1 MKINRGILY
10 GIGAYT
16 IWGLL
21 PIYWK
26 ALQTVPAGEILAN
39 RIVWSLVFVA
49 AILTYKRNWRWI
61 WPTLRQ
67 PRLILTFAASAIL
80 LGLNWFIYIWA
91 VNAGFVIET
100 SLGYFINPLLSV
112 ALGVIFLRERLRLGQ
127 TVAIGLA
134 VAGVA
139 YLTLRYGSFP
149 WIAVALAITF
159 GFYGLLRKTARL
171 GSTEGLALETSIL
184 FIPTLAYLLLL
195 NQQGSSAFG
204 SSDLQTSLLLIG
216 VGVVTAVP
224 LLLFGSA
231 ARRITLTNL
240 GILQY
245 IAPTIQF
252 LLGLFVFG
260 ESFGRDQLIGF
271 SFIWIALLVYAS
283 EGLWFNHRKTSS
295 SPMEEIPT
303 LAE

>member
-1 MKINRGILY
+1 MKINRGIIY

-21 PIYWK
+21 PLYWK
-26 ALQTVPAGEILAN
+26 ALQDVPAGEILAN

-49 AILTYKRNWRWI
+49 VILIFKRNWRW
-61 WPTLRQ
+61 LRPALRE

-127 TVAIGLA
+127 TAALGLA

-149 WIAVALAITF
+149 WIAVGLAVTF

-171 GSTEGLALETSIL
+171 GSTEGLALETSLL
-184 FIPTLAYLLLL
+184 FIPALVYLLLL

-204 SSDLQTSLLLIG
+204 SGDLRTSLLLIG

-224 LLLFGSA
+224 LLLFGAA

-240 GILQY
+240 GMLQY
-245 IAPTIQF
+245 IAPTLQF

-260 ESFGRDQLIGF
+260 EAFGREQLIGF

-283 EGLWFNHRKTSS
+283 EGLWFNYRKIPS

>member
-1 MKINRGILY
+1 MKINRGIIY

-21 PIYWK
+21 PLYWK
-26 ALQTVPAGEILAN
+26 ALQDVPAGEILAN

-49 AILTYKRNWRWI
+49 VILIFKRNWRW
-61 WPTLRQ
+61 LRPALRE

-127 TVAIGLA
+127 TAALGLA

-149 WIAVALAITF
+149 WIAVGLAVTF

-171 GSTEGLALETSIL
+171 GSTEGLALETSLL
-184 FIPTLAYLLLL
+184 FIPALAYLLLL
-195 NQQGSSAFG
+195 NQQ
-204 SSDLQTSLLLIG
+204 
-216 VGVVTAVP
+216 
-224 LLLFGSA
+224 
-231 ARRITLTNL
+231 
-240 GILQY
+240 
-245 IAPTIQF
+245 
-252 LLGLFVFG
+252 
-260 ESFGRDQLIGF
+260 
-271 SFIWIALLVYAS
+271 
-283 EGLWFNHRKTSS
+283 
-295 SPMEEIPT
+295 
-303 LAE
+303 